1 MSNHLAM
8 DKAQSIQHLHDLGW
22 SQRKIAATLS
32 VDRKSVKRYLESQKS
47 KGTAPTGQ
55 APTARELAVV
65 DSKGTS
71 APTAPAASITE
82 PEKLADSELVA
93 EVPSSARSGCAA
105 YHESIVAGLKQQL
118 TAQRIYQDLVTDHGF
133 SGSYWSVNRYVKSLR
148 KRSELPFRRMETAP
162 GEEVQIDFGTGAPYL
177 DSEGK
182 KRRTHVLRVVL
193 SHSRKAYS
201 EVVTRQTT
209 ECFITA
215 IENSFHAFGGVP
227 RTIVVDNLK
236 AAVIK
241 ADWFDPD
248 LNPKLLDFCRHYN
261 TTVLP
266 TKPYT
271 PRHKGKVERGVAY
284 VQDNALKGRVFESVV
299 KQNEYL
305 ANWERTVADTRIHGT
320 LKCQVGKL
328 FESVERGVL
337 QPLPRDR
344 FPFYHEACRVVSR
357 DGHIEVAKSFYSVP
371 PEYVTWEVWSRWD
384 SRMVRVFNKKWE
396 QIAVHARVDPGK
408 YSTLGAH
415 IASEKISGVERGIAF
430 LLEKAGKIGPHAA
443 SWANGMVAERGLQ
456 GSRVLQ
462 GLLALSHKYDSKQIE
477 AACEVAW
484 THKSFRLRSI
494 KKLIKHHGQTQST
507 FEFLQEHPLIRSTE
521 VYAQFVHNLI
531 QGGV

>member
-1 MSNHLAM
+1 
-8 DKAQSIQHLHDLGW
+8 
-22 SQRKIAATLS
+22 
-32 VDRKSVKRYLESQKS
+32 
-47 KGTAPTGQ
+47 
-55 APTARELAVV
+55 
-65 DSKGTS
+65 
-71 APTAPAASITE
+71 
-82 PEKLADSELVA
+82 
-93 EVPSSARSGCAA
+93 
-105 YHESIVAGLKQQL
+105 
-118 TAQRIYQDLVTDHGF
+118 
-133 SGSYWSVNRYVKSLR
+133 
-148 KRSELPFRRMETAP
+148 TAP
-162 GEEVQIDFGTGAPYL
+162 GEEAQIDFGTGAPYL

-241 ADWFDPD
+241 ADWFDPE

-337 QPLPRDR
+337 QPLPRER

-396 QIAVHARVDPGK
+396 QIAVHARVAPGK
-408 YSTLGAH
+408 YSTLGVH
-415 IASEKISGVERGIAF
+415 IASEKVSGV
-430 LLEKAGKIGPHAA
+430 
-443 SWANGMVAERGLQ
+443 
-456 GSRVLQ
+456 
-462 GLLALSHKYDSKQIE
+462 
-477 AACEVAW
+477 
-484 THKSFRLRSI
+484 
-494 KKLIKHHGQTQST
+494 
-507 FEFLQEHPLIRSTE
+507 
-521 VYAQFVHNLI
+521 
-531 QGGV
+531 